1 MAEMDARAPYLPE
14 NLWGY
19 GKRLRFVDSAIQRAF
34 PGKKRCELS
43 VLDVGCGNG
52 SQLAI
57 PLANAGYQ
65 LTAID
70 PHYASIQ
77 RGRGLAPEVKFIHGQ
92 VSDLS
97 LTKFDCVIISEVLEH
112 LEAPEVL
119 LRMALSSLAES
130 GILIVTVP
138 NGYGEFELD
147 RRLFRALRF
156 DRLVAWL
163 WSALNGD
170 KYEEIYAGSDDDSPH
185 LQRFTLGRLRKM
197 FARNG
202 LVLLEACGT
211 SFASGPFV
219 LHLFGRFDGF
229 VLLNSAIADHLPL
242 PLSSGWMFC
251 CRRNC

>member
-1 MAEMDARAPYLPE
+1 MAEMDAQAPYLPE

-19 GKRLRFVDSAIQRAF
+19 GKRLRFVDSAIRRAF
-34 PGKKRCELS
+34 PGKKRCELG

-112 LEAPEVL
+112 LEAPEVFCEWHYPI
-119 LRMALSSLAES
+119 LRNLGYSLSLSPMAMGSLSW
-130 GILIVTVP
+130 I
-138 NGYGEFELD
+138 D
-147 RRLFRALRF
+147 
-156 DRLVAWL
+156 
-163 WSALNGD
+163 
-170 KYEEIYAGSDDDSPH
+170 
-185 LQRFTLGRLRKM
+185 
-197 FARNG
+197 
-202 LVLLEACGT
+202 AC
-211 SFASGPFV
+211 FVRFV
-219 LHLFGRFDGF
+219 LTDWLPGFGQ
-229 VLLNSAIADHLPL
+229 H
-242 PLSSGWMFC
+242 
-251 CRRNC
+251 